1 MKSVFKKF
9 SKSLNVNKSL
19 NTITT
24 KLLMLFLFMTI
35 IPLIVLAQFS
45 TELINS
51 NMTSRAKW
59 QVELNGRIAKNQ
71 YNESL
76 LSLKNLMVQGVST
89 PVDAAF
95 KDYQKD
101 KNHQD
106 LSHKLKTIARKGNY
120 NFLYIVDKDSKIL
133 ANSLN
138 TRNGNKLNSF
148 SHLVNKV
155 LLSGE
160 PFASTEVFLPLE
172 IKEEGEELV
181 KKAELFD
188 AKLNKKIIAGIS
200 QVVVM
205 PILDES
211 QDIVA
216 LSLAGNFLL
225 NNNQIGDSIRELTG
239 ATFMVSQI
247 LHSSE
252 ATKNDAIVILTNL
265 VTGQGQRN
273 SGTIIPYSVVN
284 KVLANHI
291 YQGREWQ
298 VREYQLGQYYP
309 VLNSRGNIIG
319 INYIGISEKPFT
331 LLAEQNIALVSWI
344 SVLGLFCAILL
355 SSIFSRSITSPILKL
370 AEAAKNI
377 SKGDL
382 GVRVNVKGSTEIS
395 QMGETFN
402 HMAETLQ
409 REEQLRDDFVATLTH
424 DLKVPLLAENQIV
437 TYLLSQQ
444 YGEIN
449 EEQREVLQEIKI
461 TNSATIEMVNTLL
474 EVYRYDAGNNVLLKS
489 KLDIRNLV
497 ETSAKSLNALV
508 EEKKLNL
515 SVSLPETEYIVD
527 VDERE
532 IKRVM
537 HNLIAN
543 AIACTLRR
551 GSIRVTIAHYKD
563 KKLYSPEDKDFQ
575 HTTLKRS
582 INIED
587 HVIVSVYDT
596 GIGMEEEEIQNLF
609 KRFSGNKGRKPSS
622 IGLGLYYSK
631 QVLTAHNGN
640 IWAESQ
646 EGEGSVFKFTL
657 PLVVEAPKSV

>member
-9 SKSLNVNKSL
+9 SKSFNVNKSL

-59 QVELNGRIAKNQ
+59 QVELNSRIANNQ

-89 PVDAAF
+89 PVDVAF
-95 KDYQKD
+95 KDYQAD
-101 KNHQD
+101 KKYLE

-120 NFLYIVDKDSKIL
+120 NFLYIVDKDSRVL
-133 ANSLN
+133 GNSVN
-138 TRNGNKLNSF
+138 TNYGHKLNSF
-148 SHLVNKV
+148 APLVNKV

-160 PFASTEVFLPLE
+160 PDASTELFLPVE
-172 IKEEGEELV
+172 IIEEGDELI
-181 KKAELFD
+181 KKAEIVNS
-188 AKLNKKIIAGIS
+188 KTGKKILVGMS

-239 ATFMVSQI
+239 ATFMVAQI
-247 LHSSE
+247 LHNSE
-252 ATKNDAIVILTNL
+252 ATKNDALVVLTNL
-265 VTGQGQRN
+265 VTGEGQRN
-273 SGTIIPYSVVN
+273 NGAIIPYSVVN
-284 KVLANHI
+284 KVLASHI

-309 VLNSRGNIIG
+309 ILNSRGNIIG
-319 INYIGISEKPFT
+319 ISYIGIAEKPFT

-402 HMAETLQ
+402 NMAETLQ

-449 EEQREVLQEIKI
+449 EEQREVLHEIKI
-461 TNSATIEMVNTLL
+461 TNTGTIEMVNTLL
-474 EVYRYDAGNNVLLKS
+474 EVYRYDAGNNVLFKS
-489 KLDIRNLV
+489 KLDIRDLIQM
-497 ETSAKSLNALV
+497 SAKSLKALV

-515 SVSLPETEYIVD
+515 SVSVPDTEYIVD

-551 GSIRVTIAHYKD
+551 GSIRVKVSQFKD

-587 HVIVSVYDT
+587 QVVVSVYDT
-596 GIGMEEEEIQNLF
+596 GIGMEEEEIENLF

-640 IWAESQ
+640 IWAESE

-657 PLVVEAPKSV
+657 PIVKDNQPQK